1 MFCGGPSHVLKT
13 AAYDPVTHKGL
24 PRPTAPNE
32 ASNVFL
38 RLPGDYGDTKET
50 EKAVDFHNE
59 HCGESCHKDC
69 KLDQAFREGE
79 ENLKKWSF
87 QDAHAAC
94 NGESDDHADILLE
107 SLSHDTGENIST
119 TNKSKLLIPF
129 AQDPRGREIKEHECI
144 ICGENI
150 GEDEPSVRWKTQR
163 QFPLKII
170 DRENGVVP
178 QLKGPLEKLKD
189 YDKWQKRYEN
199 YLDGAQSKWKTTP
212 ATEFN
217 EISTGHL
224 PEGQRDSNAVAR
236 RSTFDD
242 GFEPMHAKPCF
253 KMFTSP
259 YGCPAARN
267 RDPED
272 FEHGTGGKG
281 HFKPSTNKI
290 SHWKQR
296 YAIAQYNYQFSPE
309 LDGKTYENMK
319 SKTKKFYDDGGSVDI
334 HHFDLSKGK
343 FPKDKAKADHFLQQ
357 SIRLQNIAKTTT
369 DPVKFR
375 GIQETSHYAENI
387 SRFYRTGRY
396 PMSYTRNARQNNMS
410 TVFAFS
416 RDSDGNITAAA
427 SGQVH
432 PGDENRVR
440 SYVVN
445 GTASSVPGHATVVQH
460 ALLHHVVGEHT
471 PVFSQVF
478 NPTVNYED
486 ANMKLKPWDSEDQ
499 KQQDNAIK
507 YHKGLGR
514 RLEHE
519 PSGNITSTWLGND
532 VTRLIRNTRTKTNV
546 KHIWN

>member
-119 TNKSKLLIPF
+119 TNKSKLLLPF
-129 AQDPRGREIKEHECI
+129 AQDPRGREVKEHECI

-199 YLDGAQSKWKTTP
+199 YLDGAQAKWKTTP

-281 HFKPSTNKI
+281 HFKPSTNKT

-296 YAIAQYNYQFSPE
+296 YAIAPKSLWDRIEYMTPREILKTHSVNQGELWDTIDQHNSVAPE
-309 LDGKTYENMK
+309 LGHPEEDINDEDAFWKIKRLESRDPN
-319 SKTKKFYDDGGSVDI
+319 YDPKHNTSLHERIQKGGLQKPISVIHYQGPPERNIEPKEIFEGHHRLIAAYDI
-334 HHFDLSKGK
+334 APDKPIPVRIMHDNPYLNEDWHYQHGK
-343 FPKDKAKADHFLQQ
+343 F
-357 SIRLQNIAKTTT
+357 
-369 DPVKFR
+369 
-375 GIQETSHYAENI
+375 
-387 SRFYRTGRY
+387 
-396 PMSYTRNARQNNMS
+396 
-410 TVFAFS
+410 
-416 RDSDGNITAAA
+416 
-427 SGQVH
+427 
-432 PGDENRVR
+432 
-440 SYVVN
+440 
-445 GTASSVPGHATVVQH
+445 
-460 ALLHHVVGEHT
+460 
-471 PVFSQVF
+471 
-478 NPTVNYED
+478 
-486 ANMKLKPWDSEDQ
+486 
-499 KQQDNAIK
+499 
-507 YHKGLGR
+507 
-514 RLEHE
+514 
-519 PSGNITSTWLGND
+519 
-532 VTRLIRNTRTKTNV
+532 
-546 KHIWN
+546 